1 VAQPMRNGLEL
12 GAAPYYERL
21 KGGGHSIHKKRLM
34 FFTIDNGED
43 SKGGRRW
50 PINCQ

>member
-1 VAQPMRNGLEL
+1 MRNGLEL

-34 FFTIDNGED
+34 FFTIDNEKD